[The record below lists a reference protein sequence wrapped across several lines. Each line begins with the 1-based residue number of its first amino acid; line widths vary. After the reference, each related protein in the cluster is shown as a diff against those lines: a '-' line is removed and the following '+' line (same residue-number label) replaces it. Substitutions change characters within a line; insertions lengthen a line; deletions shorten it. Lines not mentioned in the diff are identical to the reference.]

1 MPKVIASWAA
11 RTAIKKRKG
20 LTVSSYSGRVV
31 VVTGAGSGMGRAMVS
46 EFVSRGAYVAALD
59 INMARAVET
68 VEKLEA
74 PEMAFPLQVDVSD
87 PQSVQRGV
95 ETIIARWG
103 RIDLLCNNAGVLDA
117 HAPAH
122 EVSLEEWNRVLAV
135 NLTGPFLMARA
146 VIPQMLA
153 QGKGAIIN
161 TASTSGFS
169 AAGGGSAYTASKHG
183 VIGLTRQLTFEYG
196 ARGIRVNS
204 ICPGATATP
213 LALPEHNAASPDM
226 DLAISKVPARR
237 WCQPEEIAKLAAFL
251 GSDDADYVHGSAYVM
266 DGGWLTAARDPF

>member
-1 MPKVIASWAA
+1 MSD
-11 RTAIKKRKG
+11 
-20 LTVSSYSGRVV
+20 YSGKVV
-31 VVTGAGSGMGRAMVS
+31 VITGAGSGMGRAMVG

-59 INMARAVET
+59 INLARAVET
-68 VEKLEA
+68 VEKLSTPDRA
-74 PEMAFPLQVDVSD
+74 YPLQADVSD
-87 PQSVQRGV
+87 AGSVESAV
-95 ETIIARWG
+95 KATIERWE
-103 RIDLLCNNAGVLDA
+103 RIDLLCNNAGILDG

-146 VIPQMLA
+146 VIPHMLS

-161 TASTSGFS
+161 TSSTSGFS

-183 VIGLTRQLTFEYG
+183 VIGLTRQMTFEYG
-196 ARGIRVNS
+196 ARGIRVNA

>member
-1 MPKVIASWAA
+1 MKDYANKVVI
-11 RTAIKKRKG
+11 I
-20 LTVSSYSGRVV
+20 
-31 VVTGAGSGMGRAMVS
+31 TGAGSGMGRAMVG
-46 EFVSRGAYVAALD
+46 EFVSRGARVAAMD
-59 INMARAVET
+59 INLERAKET
-68 VEKLEA
+68 VDRLSD
-74 PEMAFPLQVDVSD
+74 PSMAFALQVDVSD
-87 PQSVQRGV
+87 QDSAKRGV
-95 ETIIARWG
+95 DAVISRWG
-103 RIDLLCNNAGVLDA
+103 RIDLLCNNAGILDG
-117 HAPAH
+117 HATAH
-122 EVSLEEWNRVLAV
+122 EVSLAEWNRVLAV

-161 TASTSGFS
+161 TSSTSGFS

-251 GSDDADYVHGSAYVM
+251 GSDDADYVHGSDYVM

>member
-1 MPKVIASWAA
+1 MSN
-11 RTAIKKRKG
+11 
-20 LTVSSYSGRVV
+20 YSGKVV
-31 VVTGAGSGMGRAMVS
+31 VITGAGSGMGRAMVG
-46 EFVSRGAYVAALD
+46 EFVSRGAHVAVLD
-59 INMARAVET
+59 INLDRAVET
-68 VEKLEA
+68 VEKLA
-74 PEMAFPLQVDVSD
+74 TPDMACSIQADVSD
-87 PQSVQRGV
+87 AESVDRAV
-95 ETIIARWG
+95 KAVIERWQK
-103 RIDLLCNNAGVLDA
+103 IDLLCNNAGILDG

-122 EVSLEEWNRVLAV
+122 EVSLEEWNKVLAV

-146 VIPQMLA
+146 VIPHMLS

-161 TASTSGFS
+161 TSSTSGFS

-196 ARGIRVNS
+196 ARGIRVNA

-226 DLAISKVPARR
+226 ALAISKVPARR

>member
-1 MPKVIASWAA
+1 MSN
-11 RTAIKKRKG
+11 
-20 LTVSSYSGRVV
+20 YSGKVV
-31 VVTGAGSGMGRAMVS
+31 VITGAGSGMGRAMVS

-59 INMARAVET
+59 INLARAVET
-68 VEKLEA
+68 VEKLNTPDRA
-74 PEMAFPLQVDVSD
+74 YPLQADVSD
-87 PQSVQRGV
+87 AGSVDSAV
-95 ETIIARWG
+95 KAVIERWE
-103 RIDLLCNNAGVLDA
+103 RIDLLCNNAGILDG

-146 VIPQMLA
+146 VIPHMLS

-161 TASTSGFS
+161 TSSTSGFS

-196 ARGIRVNS
+196 ARGIRVNA

>member
-1 MPKVIASWAA
+1 MVVI
-11 RTAIKKRKG
+11 
-20 LTVSSYSGRVV
+20 
-31 VVTGAGSGMGRAMVS
+31 TGAGSGMGRAMVG

-59 INMARAVET
+59 INLARAVET
-68 VEKLEA
+68 VEKLSA
-74 PEMAFPLQVDVSD
+74 PDRAYPLQADVSD
-87 PQSVQRGV
+87 AGSVESAV
-95 ETIIARWG
+95 KAIIERWE
-103 RIDLLCNNAGVLDA
+103 RIDLLCNNAGILDG

-146 VIPQMLA
+146 VIPHMLS

-161 TASTSGFS
+161 TSSTSGFS

-183 VIGLTRQLTFEYG
+183 VIGLTRQMTFEYG
-196 ARGIRVNS
+196 ARGIRVNA

>member
-1 MPKVIASWAA
+1 MSN
-11 RTAIKKRKG
+11 
-20 LTVSSYSGRVV
+20 YSGKVV
-31 VVTGAGSGMGRAMVS
+31 VITGAGSGMGRAMVG

-59 INMARAVET
+59 INLARAVET
-68 VEKLEA
+68 VEKLSA
-74 PEMAFPLQVDVSD
+74 PDRAYPLQVDVSD
-87 PQSVQRGV
+87 AGSVESAV
-95 ETIIARWG
+95 KAIIERWE
-103 RIDLLCNNAGVLDA
+103 RIDLLCNNAGILDG

-122 EVSLEEWNRVLAV
+122 EVSLEEWNKVLAV

-146 VIPQMLA
+146 VIPHMLS

-161 TASTSGFS
+161 TSSTSGFS

-183 VIGLTRQLTFEYG
+183 VIGLTRQMTFEYG
-196 ARGIRVNS
+196 ARGIRVNA

>member
-1 MPKVIASWAA
+1 
-11 RTAIKKRKG
+11 
-20 LTVSSYSGRVV
+20 VSNYSGKVV
-31 VVTGAGSGMGRAMVS
+31 VITGAGSGMGRAMVS

-59 INMARAVET
+59 INLARAVET
-68 VEKLEA
+68 VEKLST
-74 PEMAFPLQVDVSD
+74 PDRGYPLQADVSD
-87 PQSVQRGV
+87 AGSVESAV
-95 ETIIARWG
+95 KAVIERWE
-103 RIDLLCNNAGVLDA
+103 RVDLLCNNAGILDG

-146 VIPQMLA
+146 VIPHMLS

-161 TASTSGFS
+161 TSSTSGFS

-196 ARGIRVNS
+196 ARGIRVNA

>member
-1 MPKVIASWAA
+1 MKNYENKIVI
-11 RTAIKKRKG
+11 
-20 LTVSSYSGRVV
+20 
-31 VVTGAGSGMGRAMVS
+31 VTGAGSGMGRAMVG
-46 EFVSRGAYVAALD
+46 EFVSRGARVAVMD
-59 INMARAVET
+59 INLERAKET
-68 VEKLEA
+68 VDWLGD
-74 PEMAFPLQVDVSD
+74 PSMAHALQVDVSSED
-87 PQSVQRGV
+87 SVKQGV
-95 ETIIARWG
+95 GAVIARWG
-103 RIDLLCNNAGVLDA
+103 RVDLLCNNAGILDG
-117 HAPAH
+117 HATAH
-122 EVSLEEWNRVLAV
+122 EVSLAEWNRVLAV

-153 QGKGAIIN
+153 QGKGVIIN
-161 TASTSGFS
+161 TSSTSGFS

-213 LALPEHNAASPDM
+213 LALPEHNSASPDM

-251 GSDDADYVHGSAYVM
+251 GSDDADYVHGSEYVM
-266 DGGWLTAARDPF
+266 DGGWLAAARDPF

>member
-1 MPKVIASWAA
+1 MSN
-11 RTAIKKRKG
+11 
-20 LTVSSYSGRVV
+20 YSGKVV
-31 VVTGAGSGMGRAMVS
+31 VITGAGSGMGRAMVG

-59 INMARAVET
+59 INLARAVET
-68 VEKLEA
+68 VEKLSTPDKA
-74 PEMAFPLQVDVSD
+74 YPLQADVSD
-87 PQSVQRGV
+87 AGSVESAV
-95 ETIIARWG
+95 KAIIERWE
-103 RIDLLCNNAGVLDA
+103 RIDLLCNNAGILDG

-146 VIPQMLA
+146 IIPHMLS

-161 TASTSGFS
+161 TSSTSGFS

-183 VIGLTRQLTFEYG
+183 VIGLTRQMTFEYG
-196 ARGIRVNS
+196 ARGIRVNA

>member
-1 MPKVIASWAA
+1 MKDYANKVVI
-11 RTAIKKRKG
+11 I
-20 LTVSSYSGRVV
+20 
-31 VVTGAGSGMGRAMVS
+31 TGAGSGMGRAMVG
-46 EFVSRGAYVAALD
+46 EFVSRGARVAAMD
-59 INMARAVET
+59 INLERAKET
-68 VEKLEA
+68 VDRLSD
-74 PEMAFPLQVDVSD
+74 PSMAFALQVDVSD
-87 PQSVQRGV
+87 QDSAKRGV
-95 ETIIARWG
+95 DAVIARWG
-103 RIDLLCNNAGVLDA
+103 RVDLLCNNAGILDG
-117 HAPAH
+117 HATAH
-122 EVSLEEWNRVLAV
+122 EVSLAEWNRVLAV

-161 TASTSGFS
+161 TSSTSGFS

-251 GSDDADYVHGSAYVM
+251 GSDDADYVHGSDYVM

>member
-1 MPKVIASWAA
+1 MNDYTDK
-11 RTAIKKRKG
+11 
-20 LTVSSYSGRVV
+20 VV
-31 VVTGAGSGMGRAMVS
+31 VITGAGSGMGRAMAG
-46 EFVSRGAYVAALD
+46 EFVSRGAKVAALD
-59 INMARAVET
+59 IALPRAVET
-68 VEKLEA
+68 VESLGK
-74 PEMAFPLQVDVSD
+74 PECTYALQVDVSSD
-87 PQSVQRGV
+87 ESVGKAVQAV
-95 ETIIARWG
+95 IARWG
-103 RIDLLCNNAGVLDA
+103 RIDLLCNNAGILDG
-117 HAPAH
+117 HASAH
-122 EVSLEEWNRVLAV
+122 EVSVQEWDRVIAV
-135 NLTGPFLMARA
+135 NLTGPFLMSRA

-161 TASTSGFS
+161 TSSTSGFS
-169 AAGGGSAYTASKHG
+169 AAGGGTAYTASKHG

-196 ARGIRVNS
+196 ARGIRVNT

>member
-1 MPKVIASWAA
+1 MGNYEGKVVI
-11 RTAIKKRKG
+11 I
-20 LTVSSYSGRVV
+20 
-31 VVTGAGSGMGRAMVS
+31 TGAGSGMGRAMVG
-46 EFVSRGAYVAALD
+46 EFVERGAKVAALD
-59 INMARAVET
+59 VNLERASET
-68 VEKLEA
+68 VRNLKVPA
-74 PEMAFPLQVDVSD
+74 MAHALKVDVTD
-87 PQSVQRGV
+87 AKSVGEAV
-95 ETIIARWG
+95 DAVVARWG
-103 RIDLLCNNAGVLDA
+103 RIDLLCNNAGVLDG

-122 EVSLEEWNRVLAV
+122 EVSLEEWNRVIAV
-135 NLTGPFLMARA
+135 NLTGPFLMSRA
-146 VIPQMLA
+146 VIPVMLK

-161 TASTSGFS
+161 TSSTSGFS

-183 VIGLTRQLTFEYG
+183 VIGLTRQMTFEYG
-196 ARGIRVNS
+196 ALGIRVNA